1 MREYIEERAVEI
13 ANYIIENTI
22 STISGTDI
30 PIDYENTNKKEAEL
44 VTSMGAEELV
54 YNENSIKYKI
64 DLTKIKVSE
73 VKKDYTLGTT
83 KKSVKL
89 EEENSNWSCK

>member
-1 MREYIEERAVEI
+1 
-13 ANYIIENTI
+13 
-22 STISGTDI
+22 
-30 PIDYENTNKKEAEL
+30 
-44 VTSMGAEELV
+44 MGAEELV
-54 YNENSIKYKI
+54 YNESSIKYKI

-89 EEENSNWSCK
+89 GEENSNWSCK